1 MSWRVIASS
10 QPGTSHTATGK
21 PCEDSCWAQVHQTAG
36 GQPLL
41 SVFVSDGAG
50 SAKHGG
56 KGADEAIQVAA
67 KYLEK
72 YVAQVEFGLSDEW
85 AVGCVTAIREHL
97 YHMATVEDLPPREF
111 ACTFLGIVVL
121 PTVALAFQVGDGGI
135 VLDAGAGLELAVEPM
150 SGEYANMTHFIT
162 DDEAV
167 SILQSKVYHSQVTQ
181 VAAFTDGLQRL
192 ALNLA
197 TNTPHEPF
205 FAPFFKVLSTVG
217 QDREDE
223 LTAALVEFLNS
234 ERVNERTDDDKTLAL
249 ALLQE

>member
-1 MSWRVIASS
+1 
-10 QPGTSHTATGK
+10 
-21 PCEDSCWAQVHQTAG
+21 
-36 GQPLL
+36 LL
-41 SVFVSDGAG
+41 SVFVADGAG

-56 KGADEAIQVAA
+56 KGADEAIQAAA

-72 YVAQVEFGLSDEW
+72 YVAQAEFGLHDEW
-85 AVGCVTAIREHL
+85 AVGCVTRVREHI
-97 YHMATVEDLPPREF
+97 YHLASVESLPPREF
-111 ACTFLGIVVL
+111 ACTFLGVVVL

-135 VLDAGAGLELAVEPM
+135 VLDAGSGLELAVEPM

-162 DDEAV
+162 DDDAV
-167 SILQSKVYHSQVTQ
+167 AIMKAKVYQGQVTR

-197 TNTPHEPF
+197 ENTPHEPF
-205 FAPFFKVLSTVG
+205 FAPFFRVLSAVG
-217 QDREDE
+217 DDKEEE

-249 ALLQE
+249 GVLVP

>member
-1 MSWRVIASS
+1 VIWRVIASS
-10 QPGTSHTATGK
+10 QPGTSHTATGR
-21 PCEDSCWAQVHQTAG
+21 PCEDSCWAQLDSTAD

-50 SAKHGG
+50 SATHGG
-56 KGADEAIQVAA
+56 KGADEAIRAAA

-72 YVAQVEFGLSDEW
+72 YIAQVELSLSEDW

-97 YHMATVEDLPPREF
+97 YQLAADEGLVPREL
-111 ACTFLGIVVL
+111 ACTFLGVLVL
-121 PTVALAFQVGDGGI
+121 PTAALAFQIGDGGI
-135 VLDAGAGLELAVEPM
+135 VLDAGGRLELAIEPM

-162 DDEAV
+162 DDAAV
-167 SILQSKVYHSQVTQ
+167 SILKSRVIQSQVTR

-205 FAPFFKVLSTVG
+205 FEPFFKVLSIVG
-217 QDREDE
+217 ENKEDE
-223 LTAALVEFLNS
+223 LTAALVDFLKS

-249 ALLQE
+249 ACLQV